1 MFSKAKRF
9 ESTAHIKSNFNTQN
23 KRDTEKQPSKA
34 PVVLKT
40 KLPSTTPSKENSDAK
55 SQCSSTTSTKS
66 FKTPRPLKLSI
77 ATNKIT
83 TGSLKKTLPLS
94 KNLPKN
100 HETKDQE
107 ELIKAYQVEIRNKDT
122 TISDYNKQID
132 DLKSEIAKL
141 QNLLQETKKDYDDV
155 ENINNKFSQIVMSD
169 EKPSNDKNVTETCPV
184 ALIKQL
190 NYKIFDLQKN
200 CEKLEKEISDKQ
212 VELSSLEEAITIRD
226 TLCSD
231 LQNKLTNVE
240 SCLEETSQRLEMVKG
255 HHALAL
261 EANESIRRE
270 YKAELETLKS
280 KLDEEKQVILAKSKA
295 DQENLKLTYNTL
307 IDSIKCQ
314 LKKEKDDK
322 VHELQQSLL
331 AKDREMKAKLEQID
345 EATHEKLKLC
355 EIQFEERSRHL
366 QEHWAQ
372 QQKEIQC
379 LEAELKDLKYLL
391 NINEEKNS
399 VLNKEI
405 KNVQN
410 ENDILRTEKA
420 NLMKELEDFKDESKK
435 KIIDYENEINK
446 LTVEVDR
453 AVKEKNKFEMSLSV
467 TRDIVQVLT
476 MRLRESDNELEHLE
490 NQVQTLTNSKDVLES
505 ELATFKNTLNNSVLE
520 CNEYKEALVNILKS
534 KAALAKEHN
543 RIMEHNVS
551 LIESLQNVEK
561 EAYRELG
568 SIKSELIED
577 VEMIKKESNSQ
588 IQMLKEEVEKKRVLC
603 ELAKE
608 HAGHATAAA
617 EQSRTLLSQAAA
629 EISRLE
635 SENHTLQ
642 QQIQD
647 QQSLV
652 VELSLLR
659 QENEELTMTLAK
671 QSSVIEKLKKEA
683 EQAPMK
689 PKSPSVMRKGHKI
702 GKENIQVISPLRERN
717 HLMS

>member
-9 ESTAHIKSNFNTQN
+9 ESTAHIKSHFNTQN

-40 KLPSTTPSKENSDAK
+40 KLPSTTPSKESSDAK
-55 SQCSSTTSTKS
+55 SQCSSTSTKS
-66 FKTPRPLKLSI
+66 FKTPRPLKPST
-77 ATNKIT
+77 ATNKFT
-83 TGSLKKTLPLS
+83 AGSLKKTLPLS

-122 TISDYNKQID
+122 TISEYNKQID
-132 DLKSEIAKL
+132 DLKCEIAKL
-141 QNLLQETKKDYDDV
+141 QNLLQETKKNCDDV
-155 ENINNKFSQIVMSD
+155 EKINNKFSQIAMSD
-169 EKPSNDKNVTETCPV
+169 EQPSNDKNANETCPV
-184 ALIKQL
+184 ALINQL
-190 NYKIFDLQKN
+190 NYKIFDLRKN
-200 CEKLEKEISDKQ
+200 CEKLEKEVSDKQ
-212 VELSSLEEAITIRD
+212 VELSSLEEVITIRD
-226 TLCSD
+226 TLCTD

-240 SCLEETSQRLEMVKG
+240 SCLEETRQRLEMVKG

-270 YKAELETLKS
+270 YKAELETLKT
-280 KLDEEKQVILAKSKA
+280 KLDEEKQAILAKSKA

-322 VHELQQSLL
+322 VQELQQSML

-379 LEAELKDLKYLL
+379 LEAEIKELKYLL

-410 ENDILRTEKA
+410 ENDILRTGKA
-420 NLMKELEDFKDESKK
+420 NLMKELEDLKDESKK

-453 AVKEKNKFEMSLSV
+453 AIKEKNKFEMSLSV

-490 NQVQTLTNSKDVLES
+490 SQVQTLTNSKDVLES
-505 ELATFKNTLNNSVLE
+505 ELASFKNTLNNTVLE

-577 VEMIKKESNSQ
+577 VEMIKKESKSQ
-588 IQMLKEEVEKKRVLC
+588 IQLLKEEVEKKRVLC

-608 HAGHATAAA
+608 HAGQATAAA

-635 SENHTLQ
+635 SENHCLQ

-671 QSSVIEKLKKEA
+671 QSSVIDKLKKEA
-683 EQAPMK
+683 EQVPMK

-717 HLMS
+717 HLIS

>member
-1 MFSKAKRF
+1 MS
-9 ESTAHIKSNFNTQN
+9 SSLNF
-23 KRDTEKQPSKA
+23 
-34 PVVLKT
+34 
-40 KLPSTTPSKENSDAK
+40 
-55 SQCSSTTSTKS
+55 
-66 FKTPRPLKLSI
+66 
-77 ATNKIT
+77 
-83 TGSLKKTLPLS
+83 
-94 KNLPKN
+94 
-100 HETKDQE
+100 
-107 ELIKAYQVEIRNKDT
+107 RNKDT
-122 TISDYNKQID
+122 TISEYNKQID

-141 QNLLQETKKDYDDV
+141 QNRLQETKKDYDDV
-155 ENINNKFSQIVMSD
+155 EKINNKFSQIVMSD
-169 EKPSNDKNVTETCPV
+169 EHPSNDKNITETCPI
-184 ALIKQL
+184 AHINQL

-200 CEKLEKEISDKQ
+200 CENLEKEVSDKQ

-226 TLCSD
+226 TLCTD

-240 SCLEETSQRLEMVKG
+240 SCLEETRQRLEMVKG

-270 YKAELETLKS
+270 YKAELETLKT
-280 KLDEEKQVILAKSKA
+280 KLDEEKQAILAKSKA

-322 VHELQQSLL
+322 VQELQQSLL

-391 NINEEKNS
+391 NINEDKNS

-420 NLMKELEDFKDESKK
+420 NLVKELEDFKDESKK

-490 NQVQTLTNSKDVLES
+490 NQVQTLTNSKDVLET
-505 ELATFKNTLNNSVLE
+505 ELTTFKNTLNNSVLE

-577 VEMIKKESNSQ
+577 VEMIKKESKSQ
-588 IQMLKEEVEKKRVLC
+588 IQMLKEEVI
-603 ELAKE
+603 
-608 HAGHATAAA
+608 
-617 EQSRTLLSQAAA
+617 
-629 EISRLE
+629 ISKDIIILIIFWIC
-635 SENHTLQ
+635 SFMH
-642 QQIQD
+642 
-647 QQSLV
+647 
-652 VELSLLR
+652 
-659 QENEELTMTLAK
+659 
-671 QSSVIEKLKKEA
+671 
-683 EQAPMK
+683 
-689 PKSPSVMRKGHKI
+689 
-702 GKENIQVISPLRERN
+702 
-717 HLMS
+717 

>member
-9 ESTAHIKSNFNTQN
+9 ETSAHNKNQSKTQN
-23 KRDTEKQPSKA
+23 KRDTDKQSSKV
-34 PVVLKT
+34 PVVIKT
-40 KLPSTTPSKENSDAK
+40 KLQSSTASKDNFDAK

-66 FKTPRPLKLSI
+66 FKTPRPLKNLV
-77 ATNKIT
+77 ATNKST
-83 TGSLKKTLPLS
+83 TSLKKTLPVT
-94 KNLPKN
+94 KNLTKN
-100 HETKDQE
+100 NENKDHE
-107 ELIKAYQVEIRNKDT
+107 ELVRAYQVEIRNKDS
-122 TISDYNKQID
+122 TISEYNKQID

-141 QNLLQETKKDYDDV
+141 QNILQETDRSCDEV
-155 ENINNKFSQIVMSD
+155 EKIKNKFGMIVISD
-169 EKPSNDKNVTETCPV
+169 EQPSKNKNIPDNYTVSLIND
-184 ALIKQL
+184 L
-190 NYKIFDLQKN
+190 NYKIFDLQN
-200 CEKLEKEISDKQ
+200 HCDNLEKEVSDKQ
-212 VELSSLEEAITIRD
+212 VELSSLEEVITIRD
-226 TLCSD
+226 TLCTD
-231 LQNKLTNVE
+231 LQKKLTDVE
-240 SCLEETSQRLEMVKG
+240 NCLEETRQRLEMVKG

-270 YKAELETLKS
+270 YKVELETLKT
-280 KLDEEKQVILAKSKA
+280 KLDEEKQAIIAKSKA
-295 DQENLKLTYNTL
+295 DQENLKLKYNTL

-314 LKKEKDDK
+314 LQKEKDDK
-322 VHELQQSLL
+322 IQEFQQSIL

-379 LEAELKDLKYLL
+379 LEDEIKELKYLL

-399 VLNKEI
+399 LLNKEI
-405 KNVQN
+405 KNAQN
-410 ENDILRTEKA
+410 ENDTLRTEKA
-420 NLMKELEDFKDESKK
+420 NLIKDLEVLKDESKK

-453 AVKEKNKFEMSLSV
+453 ATKEKNKFEMSLSV

-505 ELATFKNTLNNSVLE
+505 ELATFKNTLNNTVLE

-577 VEMIKKESNSQ
+577 VEMIKKESKSQ
-588 IQMLKEEVEKKRVLC
+588 IQMLKEEVEKKRLLC

-608 HAGHATAAA
+608 HAGQATAAA
-617 EQSRTLLSQAAA
+617 EQSRALLSQAAA

-635 SENHTLQ
+635 SENHCLQ

-659 QENEELTMTLAK
+659 QENEELTMTIAK
-671 QSSVIEKLKKEA
+671 QTSVMDKLKKEA
-683 EQAPMK
+683 EQTSMK
-689 PKSPSVMRKGHKI
+689 PKSPSVIRKGHKI
-702 GKENIQVISPLRERN
+702 GKENIQLIPPLRERN
-717 HLMS
+717 NLIS